1 MDHFLFLHESLP
13 HYVQEIND
21 RNDVQKYLTG
31 DWKIKGE
38 FTHDL
43 EDMLEKSGG
52 GVIKKTPFG
61 NSILKDLAIKILN
74 EEKLG
79 QGNNT
84 DILTL
89 KLFFYRLYRSSIWTT
104 FT

>member
-1 MDHFLFLHESLP
+1 
-13 HYVQEIND
+13 
-21 RNDVQKYLTG
+21 
-31 DWKIKGE
+31 
-38 FTHDL
+38 
-43 EDMLEKSGG
+43 MLEKRVEGESN
-52 GVIKKTPFG
+52 KKDSFG

-89 KLFFYRLYRSSIWTT
+89 VFLLQTI
-104 FT
+104 